1 MFFTVVNIPAI
12 QTMMAQYMS
21 RVLSNN
27 TGFVISIKSVEID
40 WLDRFSL
47 VGLKIADK
55 HGGDLLAVES
65 LEVNYKIVS
74 ILKGSPNLDQINID
88 GLKMNLVR
96 KTNDTLNLSKL
107 IHNIKV
113 YLNPKNKKG
122 KLSLSIDNIILNK
135 SYFSYKNGD
144 YPVIA
149 NRFDVNNF
157 SFSSINGRLQS
168 LLIKSDTFLVEI
180 TALKAIENGSGLAV
194 KKLSTHYAIS
204 KKQMRLEQLDAMVG
218 RSKITK
224 NIILNYDGYAA
235 LNNFIKNV
243 SMEVELDKAVIYS
256 QDLEKF
262 SPYFGHINDK
272 YIASGS
278 FSGKISDFRV
288 NNLDLKLGKG
298 SNLTG
303 TIYLSG
309 LPDIEETF
317 MNIDL
322 KKSKLFGADLEQY
335 VASKSFSEYNRFRY
349 LKFNGSFT
357 GYTSDFVAYGN
368 FNSDLGTIISDINL
382 KIDENP
388 AHTRYSGKIELVNFD
403 LGKYAKQ
410 KSIGK
415 TYLKGKITG
424 HGFQV
429 STANFSFDGVIDSLE
444 LFGYN
449 YSNIRTVGTFEK
461 EYFAGDLAI
470 DDPNIKLKTKNTIDL
485 RNHKNH
491 VIIKGEVDFARLDK
505 LNLIK
510 DHAFVKSKIEADFSG
525 FSLDSI
531 LGHLYLEKLYAEH
544 LDEHLDIE
552 TLTLN
557 SSKGDHNRLIEF
569 ITNRANIKVWG
580 DFNFTGAYHDFIY
593 MFNEYSLSLK
603 NNPDSIAAFY
613 KQNPPLLP
621 DRSYTISAS
630 GKFSNIDLFLSLFY
644 PTLSLHQAS
653 SIDIFYKHG
662 ESSNL
667 SLQFNN
673 DSITYDGNVFIN
685 NNINLDAS
693 KVIGKP
699 EILAAADIQSEKQL
713 LKNKAQL
720 ENLIISAIWQNR
732 TIDFNWYHTQQ
743 NIKNINDI
751 YGEIHFYKDSTQ
763 IHLNR
768 SNLSLL
774 GGSWIIQ
781 DNNIINI
788 ANNIINIQ
796 NLNIYSEDQML
807 SVKGEISDNPDKV
820 LAITANNLDIGI
832 LNPLISKTISGR
844 LSGEFAISNIYHTPA
859 IVSNFYVN
867 SFYINQFLI
876 GNIYS
881 SNDWNNTK
889 SLFDIQFVV
898 SRDDKPVILVNGIFN
913 PFDLQNAVNLNA
925 TFIDAQLNMAEPF
938 VETIFSD
945 LRGGITGNIN
955 IAGPIGRPRLSG
967 NGSFNNAGIKI
978 NYLNT
983 YYHATGSWS
992 FDSSAIYLKNMV
1004 LIDSK
1009 GNTANLEGKFVHQNF
1024 KNFSIDITGKMD
1036 KFMVLNTTIKENEL
1050 FYGTGIAS
1058 GNITFTGPIEDITI
1072 KAKAITE
1079 RGTKFYLPMGWSSS
1093 SQFED
1098 YISFVDFSDSV
1109 NLNSK
1114 TEKDVKITGINMD
1127 FDLDITQDA
1136 YGEIIFDINS
1146 GDIIR
1151 GRGNGH
1157 LSMNIN
1163 TQGKFNMFG
1172 DYEFVEGG
1180 YNFTMYNIV
1189 NKEFTIKPKSKITW
1203 SGDPYNGIMDID
1215 ASYKLTT
1222 SLAPLVDTT
1231 YQDLPDVKRI
1241 YPVEVLLR
1249 LKGLL
1254 LSPDIAFQIIIDDY
1268 PKSNVDLDTQIKAFL
1283 NTVAVDQQEL
1293 NRQVFS
1299 LLILRRFSLP
1309 NSFSSTGTIGSSV
1322 SEFVSNQLSYWISQV
1337 DENLTI
1343 DMEMD
1348 LRSMDADAL
1357 KTFQLRVSY
1366 TFMDGKLIVTRDGGF
1381 TDPNNEA
1388 SIGSIAGDWTLEY
1401 LLSNDG
1407 KLRIKLFNKT
1417 NYNQLNS
1424 SSTGGA
1430 SQALISGG
1438 FSLIYTTS
1446 FDSLSELFNRKKKD
1460 KNKEVN
1466 NEPSSNALK
1475 PEEIKY

>member
-1 MFFTVVNIPAI
+1 
-12 QTMMAQYMS
+12 
-21 RVLSNN
+21 
-27 TGFVISIKSVEID
+27 
-40 WLDRFSL
+40 
-47 VGLKIADK
+47 
-55 HGGDLLAVES
+55 
-65 LEVNYKIVS
+65 
-74 ILKGSPNLDQINID
+74 
-88 GLKMNLVR
+88 
-96 KTNDTLNLSKL
+96 
-107 IHNIKV
+107 
-113 YLNPKNKKG
+113 
-122 KLSLSIDNIILNK
+122 
-135 SYFSYKNGD
+135 
-144 YPVIA
+144 
-149 NRFDVNNF
+149 
-157 SFSSINGRLQS
+157 
-168 LLIKSDTFLVEI
+168 
-180 TALKAIENGSGLAV
+180 
-194 KKLSTHYAIS
+194 
-204 KKQMRLEQLDAMVG
+204 
-218 RSKITK
+218 
-224 NIILNYDGYAA
+224 
-235 LNNFIKNV
+235 
-243 SMEVELDKAVIYS
+243 
-256 QDLEKF
+256 
-262 SPYFGHINDK
+262 
-272 YIASGS
+272 
-278 FSGKISDFRV
+278 
-288 NNLDLKLGKG
+288 
-298 SNLTG
+298 
-303 TIYLSG
+303 
-309 LPDIEETF
+309 
-317 MNIDL
+317 
-322 KKSKLFGADLEQY
+322 
-335 VASKSFSEYNRFRY
+335 
-349 LKFNGSFT
+349 
-357 GYTSDFVAYGN
+357 
-368 FNSDLGTIISDINL
+368 
-382 KIDENP
+382 
-388 AHTRYSGKIELVNFD
+388 
-403 LGKYAKQ
+403 
-410 KSIGK
+410 
-415 TYLKGKITG
+415 
-424 HGFQV
+424 
-429 STANFSFDGVIDSLE
+429 
-444 LFGYN
+444 
-449 YSNIRTVGTFEK
+449 
-461 EYFAGDLAI
+461 
-470 DDPNIKLKTKNTIDL
+470 
-485 RNHKNH
+485 
-491 VIIKGEVDFARLDK
+491 
-505 LNLIK
+505 
-510 DHAFVKSKIEADFSG
+510 
-525 FSLDSI
+525 
-531 LGHLYLEKLYAEH
+531 
-544 LDEHLDIE
+544 
-552 TLTLN
+552 
-557 SSKGDHNRLIEF
+557 
-569 ITNRANIKVWG
+569 
-580 DFNFTGAYHDFIY
+580 
-593 MFNEYSLSLK
+593 
-603 NNPDSIAAFY
+603 
-613 KQNPPLLP
+613 
-621 DRSYTISAS
+621 
-630 GKFSNIDLFLSLFY
+630 
-644 PTLSLHQAS
+644 
-653 SIDIFYKHG
+653 
-662 ESSNL
+662 
-667 SLQFNN
+667 
-673 DSITYDGNVFIN
+673 
-685 NNINLDAS
+685 
-693 KVIGKP
+693 
-699 EILAAADIQSEKQL
+699 
-713 LKNKAQL
+713 
-720 ENLIISAIWQNR
+720 
-732 TIDFNWYHTQQ
+732 
-743 NIKNINDI
+743 
-751 YGEIHFYKDSTQ
+751 
-763 IHLNR
+763 
-768 SNLSLL
+768 
-774 GGSWIIQ
+774 
-781 DNNIINI
+781 
-788 ANNIINIQ
+788 
-796 NLNIYSEDQML
+796 
-807 SVKGEISDNPDKV
+807 
-820 LAITANNLDIGI
+820 
-832 LNPLISKTISGR
+832 
-844 LSGEFAISNIYHTPA
+844 
-859 IVSNFYVN
+859 
-867 SFYINQFLI
+867 
-876 GNIYS
+876 
-881 SNDWNNTK
+881 
-889 SLFDIQFVV
+889 
-898 SRDDKPVILVNGIFN
+898 
-913 PFDLQNAVNLNA
+913 
-925 TFIDAQLNMAEPF
+925 
-938 VETIFSD
+938 
-945 LRGGITGNIN
+945 
-955 IAGPIGRPRLSG
+955 
-967 NGSFNNAGIKI
+967 
-978 NYLNT
+978 
-983 YYHATGSWS
+983 
-992 FDSSAIYLKNMV
+992 MV